1 MNDPQTPWSQGDLR
15 IRRSVLA
22 AVEADA
28 LRGYAADEEACGYL
42 LGPASDPLLCD
53 AHVRMENV
61 ANKLHAMDPETYF
74 RTARMY
80 FAFNEARFDRAVR
93 EGAKAGVP
101 VKVIYHSHLDAGA
114 YFSPTDAAVMSCG
127 EPPAE
132 EGGAWKP
139 GPGLYRTCV
148 PGPDPARSLCVIVK
162 TDQSPPGVTR
172 DTSQEPNRQVA
183 GPLGDVVLIR

>member
-1 MNDPQTPWSQGDLR
+1 MVNDAPWTQRGLR
-15 IRRSVLA
+15 IARSVIA

-28 LRGYAADEEACGYL
+28 VRGYAADEEACGYL
-42 LGPASDPLLCD
+42 TGPAADGLLCD

-61 ANKLHAMDPETYF
+61 ANKLHARDPETYF

-80 FAFNEARFDRAVR
+80 FAFNEAKFDRAVR

-139 GPGLYRTCV
+139 GPG
-148 PGPDPARSLCVIVK
+148 PAWPLAFLVTSVCAAGVDEHKLFVWDAAKSAFVDAPFTIV
-162 TDQSPPGVTR
+162 D
-172 DTSQEPNRQVA
+172 
-183 GPLGDVVLIR
+183 